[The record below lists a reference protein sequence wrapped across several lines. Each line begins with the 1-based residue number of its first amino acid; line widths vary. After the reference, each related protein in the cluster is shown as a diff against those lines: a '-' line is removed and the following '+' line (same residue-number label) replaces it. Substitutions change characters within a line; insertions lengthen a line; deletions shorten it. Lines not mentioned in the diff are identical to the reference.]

1 MKTKLL
7 LTISSL
13 ALLFVIFTAFKAPK
27 TNESKMAG
35 SGVTVTKKVFFDMTI
50 GGKKAGRIVIGL
62 FGKDVPKTV
71 DNFYQLATG
80 EKGYGYK
87 GTTIFRVIQ
96 DMMIQGGDI
105 TNNDGSGG
113 KSIYGPTFDDENF
126 KLSHYGSGWVSMAN
140 KGPNTNNSQF
150 FITAV
155 KTSYL
160 DGRHVVFGKVLEGM
174 DVFRKIEKS
183 RTDDKDKPTYEVK
196 IADCGSLTVA
206 TPFDVQ
212 RNDAQ

>member
-13 ALLFVIFTAFKAPK
+13 ALLFVVFTAFKTPK
-27 TNESKMAG
+27 TNESEMAG

-183 RTDDKDKPTYEVK
+183 RTDDNDKPTYEVK
-196 IADCGSLTVA
+196 IADCGSLPVA
-206 TPFDVQ
+206 TPFDVEK
-212 RNDAQ
+212 NEAQ